1 MSYSRRRK
9 VSNICELS
17 LLEFIKVVIYKK
29 YNLFVFLNSN
39 ISFVL
44 DDVLTKNTNP
54 ESIELK

>member
-1 MSYSRRRK
+1 
-9 VSNICELS
+9 
-17 LLEFIKVVIYKK
+17 
-29 YNLFVFLNSN
+29 VFLNSN